1 MENMLKKKLKL
12 KLNQF
17 ITKRLIIVVIPWI
30 LLAVIFGMSD
40 LEISKAVINEINL
53 VWGTFGA
60 NYGAAPGYGLI
71 GISIAVLAGCLHGY
85 SKKQKIPA
93 LIIIFIGIM
102 IFLIG
107 IVDNDQEWMING
119 ASLAISLTI
128 FVVITLNKDY
138 NEYKTI
144 SIAIFVLAILN
155 PLIITQ
161 ITNISCGR
169 VSFNNLASNYSN
181 YTPWFLPPGISL
193 EHHSFISGAA
203 AMGWMLLPLLII
215 VKDREMKDP
224 IRIIVTVLVIGWGSF
239 VTLSLIVIGVN
250 FASDVLFSTGIA
262 FSITLMCNEKLFIN
276 RQ

>member
-1 MENMLKKKLKL
+1 MLKKKIKLKL

-30 LLAVIFGMSD
+30 ILAVIFGMFD
-40 LEISKAVINEINL
+40 LEISKAVINEINHI
-53 VWGTFGA
+53 WGTFGA

-107 IVDNDQEWMING
+107 IVDSDQEWMING

-138 NEYKTI
+138 KEYKTI
-144 SIAIFVLAILN
+144 SIAIFVLAVLN

-161 ITNISCGR
+161 ITNILCGR
-169 VSFNNLASNYSN
+169 VIFNDLASDYSN

-203 AMGWMLLPLLII
+203 AMGWMFLPLMEDFRCRSNGLP
-215 VKDREMKDP
+215 V
-224 IRIIVTVLVIGWGSF
+224 RIIVIVLVIGWGSF
-239 VTLSLIVIGVN
+239 VTLSLVVSGVN
-250 FASDVLFSTGIA
+250 YASDVLFSTGIA
-262 FSITLMCNEKLFIN
+262 FCITLMCHERLSIN